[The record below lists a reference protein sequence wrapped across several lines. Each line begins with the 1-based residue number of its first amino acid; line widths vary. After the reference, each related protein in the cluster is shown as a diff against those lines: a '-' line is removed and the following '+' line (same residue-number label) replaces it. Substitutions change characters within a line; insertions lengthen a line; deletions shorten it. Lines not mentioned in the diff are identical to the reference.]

1 MEPLAS
7 VMLGTGPTAEPSP
20 EAGSEYDF
28 PLFKAFSVA
37 RRYAASAGTAKTTA
51 SRSERQA
58 PPLRAA
64 SATSIAA
71 RHRDE
76 KVERD
81 QSLCLKLIDRCQ
93 AIRFSD
99 PEAMVLTASL
109 AVKLAERL
117 SSSNPEDAELAD
129 LHARALGELGNAR
142 RIVNQLAEAEKD
154 FARAA
159 TRAGEG
165 TGSPMLLAHLMDLTA
180 SLYTDQRRFDEARLL
195 LDGVYA
201 IYDRLG
207 ERHLAGRALISK
219 AVSVS
224 DDFEIEEGGRL
235 FSQGL
240 AMVDPARDPKLVMR
254 CVFNLIW
261 TRLECGQASE
271 AEALFKESRTLFAAY
286 IERMDAVKITWLEAR
301 IAAALR
307 DDSRAEQLF
316 REVRSSFEKTRMP
329 YAVAL
334 VSLDM
339 AGLWLRTGRYS
350 EIMALVEETIGIF
363 REHGIRREAIGMLL
377 IVREAI
383 QKRHVTEA
391 LLRSTATEL
400 LRVEELRARPSRVSS

>member
-7 VMLGTGPTAEPSP
+7 VMLGAGPTVEPSL

-28 PLFKAFSVA
+28 PLFKAFSAA
-37 RRYAASAGTAKTTA
+37 RRYAASAGAAKSTA
-51 SRSERQA
+51 SRAERQA

-64 SATSIAA
+64 SKAS

-76 KVERD
+76 KTERD
-81 QSLCLKLIDRCQ
+81 QSLCWKLIDRCQ
-93 AIRFSD
+93 AIRFTD

-109 AVKLAERL
+109 AVNLAERL
-117 SSSNPEDAELAD
+117 VSSNAGDTELAD

-142 RIVNQLAEAEKD
+142 RIVNRLAEAEKD
-154 FARAA
+154 LTRALV
-159 TRAGEG
+159 RAGEG

-180 SLYTDQRRFDEARLL
+180 SLYTDQRRFDEARVL

-224 DDFEIEEGGRL
+224 DAFEIEEAVQL

-240 AMVDPARDPKLVMR
+240 AMVDPVRDPKLVMR

-301 IAAALR
+301 IASALR

-316 REVRSSFEKTRMP
+316 REVRSSFENSRMP
-329 YAVAL
+329 YGVAL

-350 EIMALVEETIGIF
+350 EIMELVEETIGIF

-383 QKRHVTEA
+383 QKRRITEA
-391 LLRSTATEL
+391 LLRSTAADL
-400 LRVEELRARPSRVSS
+400 LRVEELRAPPSRVSS